1 MSLKKFEK
9 SDVFKNVIK
18 AKPRFEIKLY
28 RGKEYINNSL
38 NNFISINNANLI
50 GAVQEEQPPE
60 PISNGFFDFSDEN
73 NSYNLALI

>member
-9 SDVFKNVIK
+9 NDVFKNVIK

-38 NNFISINNANLI
+38 NNFIST
-50 GAVQEEQPPE
+50 E
-60 PISNGFFDFSDEN
+60 
-73 NSYNLALI
+73 